1 MTLSDNARGSLWMG
15 IAMGAFTLNDACM
28 KAVTETMPLYQ
39 AMFLRGLLTTI
50 LIAVIGM
57 RAGTLRFDWAP
68 SDRFWMAL
76 RTVGEVGG
84 TLAFLTALRHMP
96 LANLSAILQS
106 LPLAV
111 TLAAALL
118 MREPVGWRR
127 LAAILVGFC
136 GVLLIVRP
144 GTEGFDRW
152 SLLGLVSVAFV
163 VLRDLS
169 TRRMSAGL
177 TSITVAFSAA
187 VSVTV
192 VALAV
197 LPFFGWAPVRA
208 SEMALIAGASGF
220 LIAGYILI
228 VMAMRVGDIALVAPF
243 RYTSLIFAVVLGWTI
258 FGQFPDAFTL
268 LGGAIVIATGLYTF
282 HRERVRGQKLAQPVK
297 APLRLR

>member
-1 MTLSDNARGSLWMG
+1 
-15 IAMGAFTLNDACM
+15 
-28 KAVTETMPLYQ
+28 
-39 AMFLRGLLTTI
+39 
-50 LIAVIGM
+50 
-57 RAGTLRFDWAP
+57 
-68 SDRFWMAL
+68 
-76 RTVGEVGG
+76 
-84 TLAFLTALRHMP
+84 
-96 LANLSAILQS
+96 
-106 LPLAV
+106 
-111 TLAAALL
+111 
-118 MREPVGWRR
+118 
-127 LAAILVGFC
+127 
-136 GVLLIVRP
+136 
-144 GTEGFDRW
+144 
-152 SLLGLVSVAFV
+152 
-163 VLRDLS
+163 
-169 TRRMSAGL
+169 MSAGL

-197 LPFFGWAPVRA
+197 LPFSGWAPVRA

>member
-39 AMFLRGLLTTI
+39 AMFLRGVLTTI
-50 LIAVIGM
+50 LIAAIGI

-84 TLAFLTALRHMP
+84 TVSFLTALRHMP

-118 MREPVGWRR
+118 MREAVGWRR
-127 LAAILVGFC
+127 LVAILVGFC

-169 TRRMSAGL
+169 TRRMSSDL
-177 TSITVAFSAA
+177 TSVTVAFSAA
-187 VSVTV
+187 ASVAVT
-192 VALAV
+192 ALAV
-197 LPFFGWAPVRA
+197 LPFSGWAPARGA
-208 SEMALIAGASGF
+208 EMGLIAGASAF
-220 LIAGYILI
+220 LVAGYILI

-243 RYTSLIFAVVLGWTI
+243 RYTSLIFAVVLGWAI

-268 LGGAIVIATGLYTF
+268 LGGAIVIATGIYTF
-282 HRERVRGQKLAQPVK
+282 HRERVRGQKLVQPVK